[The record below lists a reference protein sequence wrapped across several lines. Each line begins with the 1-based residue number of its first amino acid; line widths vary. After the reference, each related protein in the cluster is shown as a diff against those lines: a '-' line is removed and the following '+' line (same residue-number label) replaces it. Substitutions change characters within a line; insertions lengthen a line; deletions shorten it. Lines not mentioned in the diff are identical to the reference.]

1 MGHVVLG
8 FTVQNQLSWSLV
20 FGVDGCR
27 TLERVVSGLPSAQ
40 LIRGE
45 LMVVEF
51 LYLLLKVR
59 KSKGEWVGIL
69 KSFFKDYCLE
79 QF

>member
-8 FTVQNQLSWSLV
+8 FTVQNQLSWFLI

-27 TLERVVSGLPSAQ
+27 TLERVVSRLPSAG
-40 LIRGE
+40 LIHGE

-51 LYLLLKVR
+51 LYLLLKIR
-59 KSKGEWVGIL
+59 KSKAEWVGIL
-69 KSFFKDYCLE
+69 KSFLKTIV
-79 QF
+79 